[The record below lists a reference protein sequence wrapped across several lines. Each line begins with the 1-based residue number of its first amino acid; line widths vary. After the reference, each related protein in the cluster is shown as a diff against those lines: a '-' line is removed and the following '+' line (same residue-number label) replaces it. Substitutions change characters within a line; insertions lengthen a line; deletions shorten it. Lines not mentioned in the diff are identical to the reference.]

1 MKSEY
6 EIELETLAAPDDD
19 EEELSSLKQA
29 AHMLREALRLIADV
43 SIDDQ
48 TNGVILLSRMAGLSL
63 AEIGSR
69 MGMSKQAVHKRVM
82 VISRQ
87 WPPLADV
94 LTGTAA
100 ALDEAIAGNQKIIE
114 TRNELDRI
122 RQEATRWMNKPN

>member
-69 MGMSKQAVHKRVM
+69 MGMSKQAVHKRV
-82 VISRQ
+82 VLIVSK
-87 WPPLADV
+87 WPPLADAMN
-94 LTGTAA
+94 TPAA
-100 ALDEAIAGNQKIIE
+100 MDEHMAGPVHLVRKIE
-114 TRNELDRI
+114 NDTKQ
-122 RQEATRWMNKPN
+122 RQEATRWMQRKN